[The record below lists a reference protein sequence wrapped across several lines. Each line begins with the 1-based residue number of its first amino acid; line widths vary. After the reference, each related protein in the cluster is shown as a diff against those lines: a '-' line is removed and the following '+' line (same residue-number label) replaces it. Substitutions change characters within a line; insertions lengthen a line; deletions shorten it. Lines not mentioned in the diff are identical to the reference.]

1 VYEHTIGYLLYF
13 PHSKTSGAYFVVSS
27 HPLRPMGH
35 VKMLVVDASVRMKLT
50 HMSGAKVAA
59 HPLESVAVGY
69 FLESQVNLGFG
80 NTSTYS

>member
-1 VYEHTIGYLLYF
+1 
-13 PHSKTSGAYFVVSS
+13 
-27 HPLRPMGH
+27 MGH

-50 HMSGAKVAA
+50 HMSGAKVVA